1 MSCLNEFVGAKKVT
15 MAENYGVTI
24 VGGGHILVRPLSFEE
39 EED

>member
-1 MSCLNEFVGAKKVT
+1 

-39 EED
+39 EEEDKLMLSRQMKR